1 MKKKEASAR
10 IKINHLLE
18 EAGWRFFDDENGP
31 ANIQLEPNVKMSKA
45 DLTGLG
51 ENFDRVKNGFVD
63 FLLLD
68 DKGKPFIVLEHERKV
83 PVVIE
88 RATAEDLKA
97 TAKAPKW
104 QTDWT
109 SEYLADEKIEKY
121 SLKTKEG
128 NLIALGAYRVM
139 GRKAYVYILYLESA
153 PASNPTLTAK
163 REYYGIGEVMIAFGI
178 KFSIDSGCRGDVL
191 FEAKTPELARHYE
204 KDFHARQVA
213 TLNSGGPQRYML
225 ADEDA
230 WNLFEKFLAEEEP

>member
-1 MKKKEASAR
+1 MYFA
-10 IKINHLLE
+10 
-18 EAGWRFFDDENGP
+18 
-31 ANIQLEPNVKMSKA
+31 
-45 DLTGLG
+45 
-51 ENFDRVKNGFVD
+51 
-63 FLLLD
+63 
-68 DKGKPFIVLEHERKV
+68 PFIVRAEHERKV

-178 KFSIDSGCRGDVL
+178 KFLVL
-191 FEAKTPELARHYE
+191 YNK
-204 KDFHARQVA
+204 
-213 TLNSGGPQRYML
+213 S
-225 ADEDA
+225 
-230 WNLFEKFLAEEEP
+230 

>member
-1 MKKKEASAR
+1 MKKNEASAR
-10 IKINHLLE
+10 IKVNHLLE

-178 KFSIDSGCRGDVL
+178 KFSIDSGCRGDVP

-225 ADEDA
+225 ADENA

>member
-153 PASNPTLTAK
+153 PATNPTLTAK

>member
-1 MKKKEASAR
+1 MYFA
-10 IKINHLLE
+10 
-18 EAGWRFFDDENGP
+18 
-31 ANIQLEPNVKMSKA
+31 
-45 DLTGLG
+45 
-51 ENFDRVKNGFVD
+51 
-63 FLLLD
+63 
-68 DKGKPFIVLEHERKV
+68 PFIVRAEHERKV

-191 FEAKTPELARHYE
+191 FEAKFLFVHLVVRLATDKCTFCR
-204 KDFHARQVA
+204 F
-213 TLNSGGPQRYML
+213 
-225 ADEDA
+225 
-230 WNLFEKFLAEEEP
+230 LFLWSCIGAFQSV

>member
-1 MKKKEASAR
+1 METELLNIENEREKVYLKVGLKNKKGFIENIGF
-10 IKINHLLE
+10 IKNEKYLPYQE
-18 EAGWRFFDDENGP
+18 F
-31 ANIQLEPNVKMSKA
+31 NIL
-45 DLTGLG
+45 GLQ
-51 ENFDRVKNGFVD
+51 K
-63 FLLLD
+63 
-68 DKGKPFIVLEHERKV
+68 
-83 PVVIE
+83 
-88 RATAEDLKA
+88 
-97 TAKAPKW
+97 
-104 QTDWT
+104 
-109 SEYLADEKIEKY
+109 DEKIEKY

-225 ADEDA
+225 ADENA

>member
-1 MKKKEASAR
+1 MYFA
-10 IKINHLLE
+10 
-18 EAGWRFFDDENGP
+18 
-31 ANIQLEPNVKMSKA
+31 
-45 DLTGLG
+45 
-51 ENFDRVKNGFVD
+51 
-63 FLLLD
+63 
-68 DKGKPFIVLEHERKV
+68 PFIVRAEHERKV

-97 TAKAPKW
+97 TAKVPKW

-163 REYYGIGEVMIAFGI
+163 REYYGIGEVMIGFW
-178 KFSIDSGCRGDVL
+178 
-191 FEAKTPELARHYE
+191 H
-204 KDFHARQVA
+204 QVF
-213 TLNSGGPQRYML
+213 
-225 ADEDA
+225 D
-230 WNLFEKFLAEEEP
+230 

>member
-1 MKKKEASAR
+1 MYFA
-10 IKINHLLE
+10 
-18 EAGWRFFDDENGP
+18 
-31 ANIQLEPNVKMSKA
+31 
-45 DLTGLG
+45 
-51 ENFDRVKNGFVD
+51 
-63 FLLLD
+63 
-68 DKGKPFIVLEHERKV
+68 PFIVRAEHERKV

-191 FEAKTPELARHYE
+191 FEAKFLFVHLVMCLAADKGAFCNPFRLGRMIGTFQTVYFYGRFYASKSNSRIFTTDFHHLADACLSFDFYIFSYCNRHY
-204 KDFHARQVA
+204 FRG
-213 TLNSGGPQRYML
+213 T
-225 ADEDA
+225 
-230 WNLFEKFLAEEEP
+230 

>member
-1 MKKKEASAR
+1 M
-10 IKINHLLE
+10 
-18 EAGWRFFDDENGP
+18 
-31 ANIQLEPNVKMSKA
+31 
-45 DLTGLG
+45 GLCIL
-51 ENFDRVKNGFVD
+51 RR
-63 FLLLD
+63 L
-68 DKGKPFIVLEHERKV
+68 PFIVRAEHERKV

-139 GRKAYVYILYLESA
+139 GRKEYVYILYLESA

>member
-1 MKKKEASAR
+1 MYFA
-10 IKINHLLE
+10 
-18 EAGWRFFDDENGP
+18 
-31 ANIQLEPNVKMSKA
+31 
-45 DLTGLG
+45 
-51 ENFDRVKNGFVD
+51 
-63 FLLLD
+63 
-68 DKGKPFIVLEHERKV
+68 PFIVRAEHERKV

-97 TAKAPKW
+97 TAKVPKW

-163 REYYGIGEVMIAFGI
+163 REYYGIGEVMM
-178 KFSIDSGCRGDVL
+178 L
-191 FEAKTPELARHYE
+191 LASSFRLTAAAAAMFCLKPRHRTCQALR
-204 KDFHARQVA
+204 KR
-213 TLNSGGPQRYML
+213 LPRPPGGNAEQRRPAALY
-225 ADEDA
+225 AGR
-230 WNLFEKFLAEEEP
+230 

>member
-128 NLIALGAYRVM
+128 NLIALGEYRVM

-153 PASNPTLTAK
+153 PATNPTLTAK

>member
-1 MKKKEASAR
+1 M
-10 IKINHLLE
+10 
-18 EAGWRFFDDENGP
+18 
-31 ANIQLEPNVKMSKA
+31 
-45 DLTGLG
+45 GLCVL
-51 ENFDRVKNGFVD
+51 RR
-63 FLLLD
+63 L
-68 DKGKPFIVLEHERKV
+68 FIVSAEHERKV

-88 RATAEDLKA
+88 RATAENLKI
-97 TAKAPKW
+97 TSKAPKW

-153 PASNPTLTAK
+153 PACNPALTVR

-204 KDFHARQVA
+204 KDFHARPVA

-225 ADEDA
+225 ADKDA

>member
-1 MKKKEASAR
+1 M
-10 IKINHLLE
+10 
-18 EAGWRFFDDENGP
+18 
-31 ANIQLEPNVKMSKA
+31 
-45 DLTGLG
+45 
-51 ENFDRVKNGFVD
+51 
-63 FLLLD
+63 
-68 DKGKPFIVLEHERKV
+68 
-83 PVVIE
+83 
-88 RATAEDLKA
+88 
-97 TAKAPKW
+97 
-104 QTDWT
+104 
-109 SEYLADEKIEKY
+109 
-121 SLKTKEG
+121 KTKEG

-191 FEAKTPELARHYE
+191 FETKTPELARHYE

-225 ADEDA
+225 ADENA